1 MEALERA
8 QLNDFSDQVKQQEMR
23 WKLYSN
29 LLVCYT
35 KTEQPKKGCTSFNK
49 LNDLSRGTDLKMN
62 AKIYFNSAKCLKMLG
77 EFGQA
82 KKRLQN
88 AYEIEPRNPEILAEI
103 KMIDIEFQKYKDKE
117 IKLAAAF
124 AGGKN

>member
-8 QLNDFSDQVKQQEMR
+8 QLDDFNDQVKQQEMR

-35 KTEQPKKGCTSFNK
+35 KTEQPKKGCTFFNK

-77 EFGQA
+77 EFSQS
-82 KKRLQN
+82 KKRLQM
-88 AYEIEPRNPEILAEI
+88 AYEMEPRNPEILAEI
-103 KMIDIEFQKYKDKE
+103 KMMDIELKKYKENKM
-117 IKLAAAF
+117 KLAAAF

>member
-8 QLNDFSDQVKQQEMR
+8 QLDDFNDQVKQQEMR

-77 EFGQA
+77 EFSQS
-82 KKRLQN
+82 KKRLQK
-88 AYEIEPRNPEILAEI
+88 AYEMEPRNPEILAEI
-103 KMIDIEFQKYKDKE
+103 KMMDIELKKYKENKM
-117 IKLAAAF
+117 KLAAAF